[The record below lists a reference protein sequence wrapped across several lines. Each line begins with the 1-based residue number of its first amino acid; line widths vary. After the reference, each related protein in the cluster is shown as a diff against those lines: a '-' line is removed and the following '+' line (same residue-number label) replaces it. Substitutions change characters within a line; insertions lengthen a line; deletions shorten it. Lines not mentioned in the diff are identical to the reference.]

1 VLADVFHRAD
11 FSAWRGDRLTMSD
24 PKEQPFP
31 DIFANGSM
39 KRDYRALL
47 WSTLAVMIISRL
59 ALILLIEVEPTS
71 DMGWYYTRAIGL
83 FETGRYQE
91 NGVPT
96 AYWPVGYPAF
106 LAGVMALGGTSVLTA
121 QLANL
126 ALSVIGA
133 VLLYRLCIRNFGSPR
148 IATFAVCLLAAY
160 PNHMGYSLGLYT
172 EPLYTALLLLMWT
185 LTKPDARISSIVAA
199 GVVAGLAT
207 LVKTQMLLLTPP
219 LIFILSVRV
228 WTQRD
233 VIMALRNAIFASTVM
248 LLTIAPWTL
257 RNYHVMGAFIPVSTN
272 GGMSLLAGNN
282 PSMTFDL
289 RTDYND
295 SDPLFRQVNFSVAD
309 QVAADQR
316 ARETAWQ
323 WIGDNPVK
331 FVSLMPKKL
340 IRLWLPDGE
349 SEWNLQRGFANY
361 EKWKFEF
368 RTVRVINQVYYFLLL
383 AGFIFA
389 LIRCVRLREPQ
400 TLAIAL
406 TIVYFTVLSLVFSG
420 QSRYHAPLM
429 PLVIMY
435 AAWTLARIRPAPGE
449 VAPRC

>member
-1 VLADVFHRAD
+1 
-11 FSAWRGDRLTMSD
+11 
-24 PKEQPFP
+24 
-31 DIFANGSM
+31 
-39 KRDYRALL
+39 
-47 WSTLAVMIISRL
+47 
-59 ALILLIEVEPTS
+59 
-71 DMGWYYTRAIGL
+71 
-83 FETGRYQE
+83 
-91 NGVPT
+91 
-96 AYWPVGYPAF
+96 
-106 LAGVMALGGTSVLTA
+106 VLTA

-126 ALSVIGA
+126 ALSVFGA

-207 LVKTQMLLLTPP
+207 LVKAQMLLLAPL
-219 LIFILSVRV
+219 LIFILSMRG

-233 VIMALRNAIFASTVM
+233 AIIALRNAMLASAVM
-248 LLTIAPWTL
+248 VVTIAPWTL
-257 RNYHVMGAFIPVSTN
+257 RNYQVLGAFIPVSTN

-295 SDPLFRQVNFSVAD
+295 SDPIFQQVNFSVVD

-316 ARETAWQ
+316 AREAAWR
-323 WIGDNPVK
+323 WIGENPVK

-349 SEWNLQRGFANY
+349 SEWNLQRGFSNY
-361 EKWKFEF
+361 EKWWREI
-368 RTVRVINQVYYFLLL
+368 RTARVINQIYYFFLL

-389 LIRCVRLREPQ
+389 LTRCVRLREPQ
-400 TLAIAL
+400 TWAIPL
-406 TIVYFTVLSLVFSG
+406 TILYFTILSLVFSG

-429 PLVIMY
+429 PLIIMY
-435 AAWTLARIRPAPGE
+435 AAWTLAWTRPSPGK